1 MIGRVKVKEVV
12 RARYP
17 ERPLNW
23 DERIPGIDV
32 IVTEQGD
39 TIELLSDGQ
48 QSPPK
53 KGWVIL
59 LREVDSEGRFTWTL
73 YGLPKGSEVSD
84 PLPTR

>member
-1 MIGRVKVKEVV
+1 MIGRVIVKEVV
-12 RARYP
+12 QSRYP
-17 ERPLNW
+17 ERPKNW
-23 DERIPGIDV
+23 DERFPGVDI
-32 IVTEQGD
+32 IITEQGD

-59 LREVDSEGRFTWTL
+59 LRDTDNEGRFTWTL
-73 YGLPKGSEVSD
+73 YGLPKGSEIAD